1 MAERSPV
8 TGAVTT
14 TEAPAR
20 YAFPGEE
27 LAERSER
34 AAEKDEGKRAPSALA
49 GKRSRA
55 SANRSLFRIPI

>member
-1 MAERSPV
+1 V

-27 LAERSER
+27 LAERSDR
-34 AAEKDEGKRAPSALA
+34 AAEKDEGKRAPRAFA
-49 GKRSRA
+49 GRRSNT
-55 SANRSLFRIPI
+55 SANKSLFRIWSTP